1 MKSKWVVWIMRAW
14 FWVVLALPSGID
26 AHDLHGVVS
35 ASAVSTEVHEMALTM
50 AEPASAA
57 DPVSGQGEYRFRLLV
72 RRDILP
78 PEALAVLERAHGGFA
93 VDRREGKGEVYFALP
108 GAGIIRLSPDC
119 QTAELLPTPDELK
132 RTNLHNTTIWYSENG
147 SPRLVF
153 PANDLGKVFTTSLE
167 GELLSVLDAPSAETD
182 FDETNVNDYFKQQG
196 KFAPTDVEY
205 LDHLYYITTGY
216 SDLDYVLTARVSE
229 PPLQAMWHDLVFGG
243 KGTGLGQLQTG
254 HGITV
259 GMNGQRLDVADRPV
273 AEIERYTRY
282 GHHRGTI
289 HLPEGSYPCDI
300 DYLEDLALVPCLQ
313 GPVKDQGAPVYL
325 LKGGEVV
332 STIRPKE
339 ELGLDRFQHVHN
351 AVLTRYQGKLYIV
364 LQAWNPGDFAVL
376 EQVGD

>member
-1 MKSKWVVWIMRAW
+1 MTAASK
-14 FWVVLALPSGID
+14 
-26 AHDLHGVVS
+26 
-35 ASAVSTEVHEMALTM
+35 EVQEMVLTM

-57 DPVSGQGEYRFRLLV
+57 DTGSGQGEYRFWVLSGRV
-72 RRDILP
+72 ILP

-93 VDRREGKGEVYFALP
+93 VDRREGRGEIYFALP

-119 QTAELLPTPDELK
+119 RTAELLPTPDELK
-132 RTNLHNTTIWYSENG
+132 MTNLHNTTIWYAEDG

-153 PANDLGKVFTTSLE
+153 PANEIGKVFTTSLD
-167 GELLSVLDAPSAETD
+167 GQLLSVLEAPSAGTD
-182 FDETNVNDYFKQQG
+182 FDETKVNDYFKQQG

-229 PPLQAMWHDLVFGG
+229 PPIQTVWHDLVFGG
-243 KGTGLGQLQTG
+243 KGTGPGQLQTG

-289 HLPEGSYPCDI
+289 HLPEGAYPCDV
-300 DYLEDLALVPCLQ
+300 DYLEDLALVACLQ
-313 GPVKDQGAPVYL
+313 GPEKDQGAPVYI
-325 LKGGEVV
+325 LKEGKII
-332 STIRPKE
+332 STILPKE
-339 ELGLDRFQHVHN
+339 ELGLERFQHVHN